1 MSENWQGIVK
11 AVAPTLAGMLGGPLA
26 AVAVRE
32 LSNKILGKP
41 DGTEADVAAAIAS
54 GGPEMLARIKEA
66 DAALKIG
73 LSNAGVKLE
82 GIHAGDRDS
91 ARRLAIATTLIPQ
104 LVLSTLFV
112 VGYFALC
119 WALLSKQ
126 IEIAESMRDIFVVL
140 VGVLTAGVSQI
151 LNFWLGTSAGS
162 KNKDNILD
170 RVVNHRS

>member
-1 MSENWQGIVK
+1 M
-11 AVAPTLAGMLGGPLA
+11 
-26 AVAVRE
+26 
-32 LSNKILGKP
+32 
-41 DGTEADVAAAIAS
+41 
-54 GGPEMLARIKEA
+54 
-66 DAALKIG
+66 
-73 LSNAGVKLE
+73 KLE